1 MVLARPSVIS
11 PWWNVRE
18 PEEVDVSNRIEFV
31 FQEVVESADEKVL
44 VRLKRPDG
52 VIEDVWVETDQLS
65 GLEPGARLELV
76 EDADAGTGPRV
87 VRVDRDDS
95 P

>member
-1 MVLARPSVIS
+1 MRSQL
-11 PWWNVRE
+11 
-18 PEEVDVSNRIEFV
+18 V

-52 VIEDVWVETDQLS
+52 VVQEVWIELNEVK
-65 GLEPGARLELV
+65 GLEPGARIELI
-76 EDADAGTGPRV
+76 EEADQGMGPRI
-87 VRVDRDDS
+87 VRVDRGDS